1 MSTQLDLSLRVL
13 DSGFGVL
20 SDNLKGLTLE
30 EALFVPPGGF
40 RSIIGTLKHAAGWS
54 HVYRS
59 YAFDPLPISW
69 SNLEW
74 PHGLLDTII
83 QSESYLVDLLCWLQ
97 LSHTLWQQNL
107 RQVQDSDL
115 DQPRPV
121 HWGETMPLFDIVRL
135 IAHHH
140 VYHAGEINQ
149 LLSIYRQE
157 AWEEGEEVEENNIS
171 SDGHRVV
178 PPWKNQATSPGR

>member
-1 MSTQLDLSLRVL
+1 MLDAA
-13 DSGFGVL
+13 FGIL
-20 SDNLKGLTLE
+20 SDNIKGLTLE

-40 RSIIGTLKHAAGWS
+40 RSTFGTLKHTAGWS

-59 YAFDPLPISW
+59 CVFDSSPISW
-69 SNLEW
+69 STLQW
-74 PHGLLDTII
+74 PNGLRDTII
-83 QSESYLVDLLCWLQ
+83 KSESYLTELIQWLN
-97 LSHTLWQQNL
+97 LSHRLWQQNL
-107 RQVQDSDL
+107 LTIQDDEL
-115 DQPRPV
+115 DQLRPV
-121 HWGETMPLFDIVRL
+121 HWGETMPLFDIIRL

-149 LLSIYRQE
+149 LLSIYRHE

-178 PPWKNQATSPGR
+178 PPWKR